1 MRYLTAVGLSQ
12 VLVPSSAFSLC
23 FLLDLASCLSPASMS
38 RHLAFDD
45 PRQGKEQGDG
55 MMNGGGISTRE
66 LLLEVR
72 QTITHTC
79 RPPSL
84 NIKKK
89 VSKLGPEWVADKKA
103 KNCSAC
109 GFQFNVIVRRHHCRA
124 CGKLFC
130 QHCSQERWSIPK
142 YEYHSPVRVC
152 VDCRSECIVSHP
164 RSERSRRSSSAFAC
178 SRVAATAAALSH
190 LDDICG
196 NTVCCTPQW
205 WRLQPPYVSSAFS
218 PHIALSRLEIVMISL
233 SRARAHTHHVCMHAR
248 TQHTYTHTLASPTP
262 TLPLSLS
269 IGTCRLSFLSP
280 AHYHADSV
288 QAMHLQHYTCD
299 NSAYTACVGTA

>member
-23 FLLDLASCLSPASMS
+23 FLLDLATCLSPASMS

-66 LLLEVR
+66 LLSEVR

-178 SRVAATAAALSH
+178 SRVAAAAALSH

-196 NTVCCTPQW
+196 NTVCCTPHW
-205 WRLQPPYVSSAFS
+205 WRLQPPHVSSAFS

-233 SRARAHTHHVCMHAR
+233 SLARTHTSRMHAR
-248 TQHTYTHTLASPTP
+248 PHATHIYTHTRFSHPHP
-262 TLPLSLS
+262 PSLS
-269 IGTCRLSFLSP
+269 EHRHMPVVVSFTCTLS
-280 AHYHADSV
+280 
-288 QAMHLQHYTCD
+288 CR
-299 NSAYTACVGTA
+299 